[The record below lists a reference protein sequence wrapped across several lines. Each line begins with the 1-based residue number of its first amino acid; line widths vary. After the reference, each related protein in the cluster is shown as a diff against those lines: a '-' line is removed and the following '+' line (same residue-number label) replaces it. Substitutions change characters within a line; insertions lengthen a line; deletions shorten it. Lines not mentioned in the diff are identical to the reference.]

1 MGFDRPPF
9 RYFESYLR
17 IVLGLDEYD
26 IWLKLKQNNSDFV
39 TFELPPG
46 FYSVKDVSEAVY
58 TIGDHKGTLKN
69 KYDDINTKTKLV
81 LKRLGGTF
89 GVLRFNEKTFG
100 YFIGFQTFLGF

>member
-26 IWLKLKQNNSDFV
+26 IWLKLKQNNSVFV

-58 TIGDHKGTLKN
+58 TMGDHKGTLKKN
-69 KYDDINTKTKLV
+69 MMILTRKKNL
-81 LKRLGGTF
+81 F
-89 GVLRFNEKTFG
+89 
-100 YFIGFQTFLGF
+100 